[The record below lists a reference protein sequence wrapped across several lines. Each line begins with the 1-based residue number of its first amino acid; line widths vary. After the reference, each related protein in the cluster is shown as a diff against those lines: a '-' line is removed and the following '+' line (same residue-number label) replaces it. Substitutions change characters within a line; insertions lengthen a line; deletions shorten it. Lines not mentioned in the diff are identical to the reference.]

1 MKNLVTSLLGLA
13 FLIVGT
19 NIANMGSDGIPT
31 NLQTVAASTVP
42 QLPLSSVLNN
52 NMNRTNPDTVHDTTR
67 VEVPVPCNHQ
77 PQSVKTVVKTKII
90 EKKGISS
97 LPLLYIAT
105 PVEGDSVDYAY
116 NVHRVGK

>member
-19 NIANMGSDGIPT
+19 NIANMGGDGIPS
-31 NLQTVAASTVP
+31 NLQTVAASTVS
-42 QLPLSSVLNN
+42 QLPLSPMLNN
-52 NMNRTNPDTVHDTTR
+52 NVKDIKPDTVRDT
-67 VEVPVPCNHQ
+67 VQVSCNHKPQ
-77 PQSVKTVVKTKII
+77 PAKTVVKTKIV

-116 NVHRVGK
+116 NVHCVSK